1 MTKEDLIAKGLTEEQ
16 AEDVMKM
23 LDGDF
28 VTKARFNDLNKKYK
42 DAVAKA
48 SVQTDAAEAE
58 QAENVSALQK
68 TIEELRTA
76 GKTAEQKHA
85 EELCRIRLEGAIDI
99 ALMGAKVKNAKA
111 VKALLNMENVK
122 LDEDGKL
129 TGLDEQLEALRKSD
143 DYLFATEQTMPRTI
157 PTMRD

>member
-1 MTKEDLIAKGLTEEQ
+1 MWQNIIPKRSFLLTAQ
-16 AEDVMKM
+16 A
-23 LDGDF
+23 
-28 VTKARFNDLNKKYK
+28 
-42 DAVAKA
+42 DADTTA
-48 SVQTDAAEAE
+48 AE
-58 QAENVSALQK
+58 QADSMKDLQK
-68 TIEELRTA
+68 TIDELKTA